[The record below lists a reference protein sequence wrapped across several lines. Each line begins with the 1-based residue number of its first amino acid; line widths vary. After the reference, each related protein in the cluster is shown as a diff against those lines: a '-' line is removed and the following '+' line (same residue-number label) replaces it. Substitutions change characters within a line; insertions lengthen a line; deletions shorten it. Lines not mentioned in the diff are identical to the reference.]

1 MKKSIVTAS
10 LIMLVVVLSSFTTE
24 MAISDKHLVGT
35 WGYETPDAPYEY
47 QKGDLIFEMKDGK
60 LVGSVSIDG
69 YKIEMEDIKNGKDKF
84 TCDIYVEGEVVTLDL
99 KFTKKAFSGT
109 ATYSEGSLDISG
121 TKK

>member
-1 MKKSIVTAS
+1 MKKSILTAS
-10 LIMLVVVLSSFTTE
+10 MIMLVVLLSSFTTE
-24 MAISDKHLVGT
+24 MAISDKQLVGT

-60 LVGSVSIDG
+60 LIGFVSIDG

-121 TKK
+121 SKK